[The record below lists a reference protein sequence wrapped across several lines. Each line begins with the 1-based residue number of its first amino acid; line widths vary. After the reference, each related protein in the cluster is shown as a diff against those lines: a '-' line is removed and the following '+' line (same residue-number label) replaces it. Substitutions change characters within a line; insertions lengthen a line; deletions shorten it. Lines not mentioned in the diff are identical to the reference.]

1 MRSIGPTVLM
11 AALLLFQVALSMIPW
26 QEGLSPLGSVSGVGG
41 NVPRF
46 INVSKE
52 VGLEGVRGD
61 SFAWGDYDD
70 DGHQDLLVKGARLFR
85 STGPPSFRFQEVTEE
100 VGLINSGYSAWG
112 DLNGDG
118 YLDIFSA
125 GHPYNFGDSVWLNSG
140 PPYYTFK
147 NASLLSG
154 PNGVDDS
161 SPSIAVSLGDLDRDG
176 DLDAYVVNWRDDAN
190 IKYEDVLWRNRGDG
204 SFEDITEAAGI
215 VDWNPRRGEPNAGMG
230 VNMGDYNNDGW
241 TDIYV
246 SNYLVSANYLFE
258 NQKDG
263 TFRDVGLEKGCAGEP
278 LVGPQD
284 TYYGH
289 TAGSQWCDYDKD
301 GDLDLWCSNL
311 AHKDPYRTWICDDS
325 ELWRNDGPDTGFS
338 FTNVRDQTG
347 IPTVR
352 FETEELFFGI
362 AWGDYDND
370 GDMDMFIPQIKSYLD
385 YAYSL
390 LFENQGDGTFI
401 DVSDEA
407 GFRVWDS
414 DGGCWC
420 DYDEDG
426 DLDLITEGKYPYENG
441 TYQTHLYRN
450 MGTGGNHFLQVD
462 LTDENGA
469 PSIGSRIVVRD
480 TSDGSL
486 IGMSEVEGGTAG
498 HAYGPSFTQE
508 FGLGDRTPP
517 LEMTVHWSTGETTY
531 HTDEVYDSRIEL
543 VKDVLDL
550 SVEIRGLQNVVKE
563 GERIDLRLAVVNR
576 GGSDVKELSVDLTDM
591 VTIDGLTR
599 TGPWTRTLT
608 GGPVRSQSE
617 IVFEVTLDTAGTVG
631 KHSLEAI
638 VQRSFPSDPDGA
650 LKGEASIEVISSNRP
665 PRITEVSLSPET
677 TEPGGQVNIVVG
689 TIDDDEDPLS
699 FSFESDIGTF
709 KGIEEHL
716 GSATWA
722 CPGSLQVKGK
732 LSVPVRITVT
742 DGRGGSDTREI
753 YMLVYEVVA
762 PPIVLSSG
770 SNIRYI
776 RSDSDSEIK
785 LWALITDDDGPS
797 GIVLVEADLSE
808 LGLSDRA
815 VLRDDGLEGDPTPG
829 DGNYTGTFSVL
840 KGLLPGRRTIKVT
853 CEDTEG
859 FREGADIVVTVVDP
873 QTTVGIERSER
884 VVTIGLVIGFM
895 AILLICA
902 LVLRLALRKR
912 VK

>member
-1 MRSIGPTVLM
+1 MRFIGPCVMIAT
-11 AALLLFQVALSMIPW
+11 LLLLQVALSPAPW
-26 QEGLSPLGSVSGVGG
+26 PEDLSPLGSVSGAGG
-41 NVPRF
+41 NVPRYV
-46 INVSKE
+46 NVSKE

-70 DGHQDLLVKGARLFR
+70 DGHQDLLVKGSRLFR
-85 STGPPSFRFQEVTEE
+85 STGPPHFRFQEATEE
-100 VGLINSGYSAWG
+100 VDLVNSGYSAWG

-147 NASLLSG
+147 NASYLSG
-154 PNGVDDS
+154 PSGVDDS
-161 SPSIAVSLGDLDRDG
+161 SPSIAVSLGDIDRDG

-190 IKYEDVLWRNRGDG
+190 IKYKDVLWRNRGDG

-241 TDIYV
+241 LDIYV

-258 NQKDG
+258 NQRDG

-278 LVGPQD
+278 LIGPQD

-325 ELWRNDGPDTGFS
+325 ELWRNDGPDTDFS

-362 AWGDYDND
+362 AWADHDND

-385 YAYSL
+385 YAYSI
-390 LFENQGDGTFI
+390 LFENQGDGTFL

-420 DYDEDG
+420 DFDEDG

-450 MGTGGNHFLQVD
+450 MGTEGNHYLQVD
-462 LTDENGA
+462 LVDERGA
-469 PSIGSRIVVRD
+469 PAIGSRFEVRD
-480 TSDGSL
+480 PEDGHL

-508 FGLGDRTPP
+508 VGLGARTAPVDV
-517 LEMTVHWSTGETTY
+517 TVRWSTGEVTF
-531 HTDEVYDSRIEL
+531 HHDVEVGSRAEIRKGL
-543 VKDVLDL
+543 PDL
-550 SVEIRGLQNVVKE
+550 STELRGLPKTVIE
-563 GERIDLRLAVVNR
+563 GERLELRIAVVNR
-576 GGSDVKELSVDLTDM
+576 GGSDVKELSVDLTDR
-591 VTIDGLTR
+591 VTSGGETK
-599 TGPWTRTLT
+599 TGHWARTLT
-608 GGPVRSQSE
+608 GGPVKAKDE
-617 IVFEVTLDTAGTVG
+617 LVFMVDLETNGAVGT
-631 KHSLEAI
+631 HSLEAV
-638 VQRSFPSDPDGA
+638 VQRSDPPDPDGVVMGQA
-650 LKGEASIEVISSNRP
+650 AVEVRSSNRP

-677 TEPGGQVNIVVG
+677 TEPGGQVRIV
-689 TIDDDEDPLS
+689 IDSIDADMDALS
-699 FSFESDIGTF
+699 FVFESDIGSF
-709 KGIEEHL
+709 IEVDEHL
-716 GSATWA
+716 GIATWN
-722 CPGSLQVKGK
+722 CPGNLKVKGK
-732 LSVPVRITVT
+732 LSVPIVVKVN
-742 DGRGGSDTREI
+742 DGRGGSDTREVDI
-753 YMLVYEVVA
+753 LVYEVVS
-762 PPIVLSSG
+762 PPIILSTGAST
-770 SNIRYI
+770 RYI
-776 RSDSDSEIK
+776 PSDSDTDLK
-785 LWALITDDDGPS
+785 LWAVIMDDDGPS
-797 GIVLVEADLSE
+797 GITLVEADLSE

-815 VLRDDGLEGDPTPG
+815 VLRDDGLKGDLTPG
-829 DGNYTGTFSVL
+829 DGNHTGTFTVR
-840 KGLLPGRRTIKVT
+840 KGLLPGKRTIRVT
-853 CEDTEG
+853 CEDAEG
-859 FREGADIVVTVVDP
+859 FREGADIQVMMVQNEPGPEAGGPERALMTGLIVVIVIVLLFCALL
-873 QTTVGIERSER
+873 VG
-884 VVTIGLVIGFM
+884 
-895 AILLICA
+895 
-902 LVLRLALRKR
+902 LVLRRRAR
-912 VK
+912 

>member
-1 MRSIGPTVLM
+1 MRYVGPSVLLS
-11 AALLLFQVALSMIPW
+11 ALLLLQIALSTAPW
-26 QEGLSPLGSVSGVGG
+26 PVDLSPLGSVSGAGG

-46 INVSKE
+46 DNVSKE

-85 STGPPSFRFQEVTEE
+85 NTGPPNFGFQEMTEE
-100 VGLINSGYSAWG
+100 VGLFNSGYSAWG

-147 NASLLSG
+147 NGSYLSG
-154 PNGVDDS
+154 PSGVDDS
-161 SPSIAVSLGDLDRDG
+161 SPSIAVSLGDIDRDG

-190 IKYEDVLWRNRGDG
+190 IKFKDVLWRNRGDG

-241 TDIYV
+241 LDIYV

-325 ELWRNDGPDTGFS
+325 ELWRNDGPDTDFS

-362 AWGDYDND
+362 AWADYDND

-390 LFENQGDGTFI
+390 LFENQGDGTFL

-450 MGTGGNHFLQVD
+450 KGTSGNRFLQVD
-462 LTDENGA
+462 LVDGKGA
-469 PSIGSRIVVRD
+469 PSIGSRLEVRD
-480 TSDGSL
+480 QEDGSL

-508 FGLGDRTPP
+508 FGLGERTSPVDI
-517 LEMTVHWSTGETTY
+517 TVLWCTGETTY
-531 HTDEVYDSRIEL
+531 HTGVVPGSRVEII
-543 VKDVLDL
+543 KDAPDL
-550 SVEIRGLQNVVKE
+550 SAEMRGVRTVVNE
-563 GERIDLRLAVVNR
+563 GERLELRIAVVNR
-576 GGSDVKELSVDLTDM
+576 GGSDVKELSVDLTDR
-591 VTIDGLTR
+591 VTSGGETK
-599 TGPWTRTLT
+599 TGHWARTLT
-608 GGPVRSQSE
+608 GGPVKAQDE
-617 IVFEVTLDTAGTVG
+617 LVFLVDLETTGAVGT
-631 KHSLEAI
+631 HSLEAV
-638 VQRSFPSDPDGA
+638 VQRSYPPDPDGA
-650 LKGEASIEVISSNRP
+650 FNGQSAVEVRSSNRP

-677 TEPGGQVNIVVG
+677 AEPGGEVHLVVD
-689 TIDDDEDPLS
+689 TIDADGDALS
-699 FSFESDIGTF
+699 FLFRSDTGSFTGVDES
-709 KGIEEHL
+709 L
-716 GSATWA
+716 GRATWK
-722 CPGSLQVKGK
+722 CPGTLQVKGT
-732 LSVPVRITVT
+732 LTVPIEVTVT
-742 DGRGGSDTREI
+742 DNRGGSDSREV
-753 YMLVYEVVA
+753 YVLVYEVVT
-762 PPIVLSSG
+762 PPVILSTGAST
-770 SNIRYI
+770 RYI
-776 RSDSDSEIK
+776 PSDANTELE
-785 LWALITDDDGPS
+785 LWAIITDDDGPT
-797 GIVLVEADLSE
+797 GIILVEADLSE
-808 LGLSDRA
+808 LGLSERA
-815 VLRDDGLEGDPTPG
+815 VLRDDGIGGDMSPQA
-829 DGNYTGTFSVL
+829 GNFSGTFTVL
-840 KGLLPGRRTIKVT
+840 KGLLPGKRTVRVY

-859 FREGADIVVTVVDP
+859 FREGADIQVMVVHKGQVAEEIGPERALMIVLIG
-873 QTTVGIERSER
+873 GIA
-884 VVTIGLVIGFM
+884 
-895 AILLICA
+895 AILLFCSL
-902 LVLRLALRKR
+902 LVGLALRR
-912 VK
+912 RAS